1 MMPTKG
7 ARSAAD
13 VVELIVRA
21 TARVGVRPCL
31 PEVVG
36 VHAQGALE
44 AERRQREG
52 GDVACAAVG
61 GDDAADTQDG

>member
-1 MMPTKG
+1 MMPTKVT
-7 ARSAAD
+7 RSDAD
-13 VVELIVRA
+13 VVEWIVRA

-52 GDVACAAVG
+52 GDVARAAVG
-61 GDDAADTQDG
+61 GDDAADTQGG